1 MLWLE
6 LNYTLWLSV
15 MASSLIIDEAEPITL
30 SFELLLSFFN
40 EAYWIFSVFKLCCH
54 RGILAGYINDD
65 DS

>member
-1 MLWLE
+1 
-6 LNYTLWLSV
+6 